1 MLDLQCIDENSP
13 WSFQLGENNRLI
25 TCFLKQKLII
35 KTSNTPH
42 QPSSTGHWCTL
53 LGELGVVHLV
63 LTKPIAKAKLRRWNW
78 NQDCINLDTRRA
90 TKAGKT
96 QENWP
101 KKRRQRKRK
110 WGGGPE
116 VRYAWQVPWEVVVK
130 WDWIRIWCVSEKLG
144 KANNP
149 WKTLKQGKNQNTDL
163 THFITMDPG
172 LLSRPH

>member
-13 WSFQLGENNRLI
+13 WSFQLGESNRLI
-25 TCFLKQKLII
+25 TCSLKQKLII

-53 LGELGVVHLV
+53 LGELGIVHLV

-96 QENWP
+96 QENW
-101 KKRRQRKRK
+101 REGRERGSEVEGLK
-110 WGGGPE
+110 WGMHDRCHERWLWSETELEFGVFLKRE
-116 VRYAWQVPWEVVVK
+116 EKQITHKKPW
-130 WDWIRIWCVSEKLG
+130 S
-144 KANNP
+144 KART
-149 WKTLKQGKNQNTDL
+149 KIQ
-163 THFITMDPG
+163 I
-172 LLSRPH
+172 